1 MSNKKD
7 SPIVGTT
14 VVKGDD
20 DSAKKTTTSSQ
31 SAAPSTDNDA
41 QYDSIADLKQHT
53 DILDADG
60 NRVTEQ
66 ADSAEADKKAKI
78 AEDRASDK
86 KAAKEEELAT
96 LGAAPESTSTDKAKT
111 DSADKAKTDSTDKNS
126 SSKNSA
132 DKKPASKRTTASKST
147 NTSTKTSTTTKNNA
161 NEKEAMTDKKDET
174 KAASKKPRT
183 TPKKK
188 SAASSTGQQRV
199 AILGG
204 NRIPFARSN
213 GPYADASNIDMLTAA
228 LNGLVERYNLQDEQI
243 GEVVAGAVLKLS
255 RDLNLTREAALNTA
269 LNPHTPTYDIAQ
281 ACNTGLQATF
291 ASANKIALGLIDSA
305 ITGGVDTTSDAPIA
319 VGDGLRKVM
328 IKLGAA
334 KTNKQRLKALMG
346 LNPKDIIDSPQNGE
360 PRTGLSMGDHQAI
373 TALEWN
379 ISRED
384 QDELAF
390 NSHKNL
396 ARAYDEGFF
405 DDLITPYK
413 GLTRDNNLRPDT
425 TLEKLAKLK
434 PVFGKKN
441 ANPTMTAANSTPL
454 TDGASCVLLA
464 NDEWAKE
471 RGLKPLAYI
480 VHQETAAVDFIG
492 KSGETEGL
500 LMAPAY
506 AVPRM
511 LERAG
516 LTLQDFDF
524 YEIHEAFASQV
535 LSTLAAWE
543 DETFCQERLGLD
555 APLGSIDRSK
565 LNVNGSSLAAGHPFA
580 ATGGRILATAAKLL
594 DEKGSGRA
602 LVSICAAG
610 GQGVTCI
617 LEK

>member
-1 MSNKKD
+1 MTNEKN
-7 SPIVGTT
+7 SPVIEST
-14 VVKGDD
+14 VVK
-20 DSAKKTTTSSQ
+20 KNNTV
-31 SAAPSTDNDA
+31 TDNKDTSN
-41 QYDSIADLKQHT
+41 QTKNNDKDSNGHYDSIAELKQAT
-53 DILDADG
+53 DIVDTEDESADG
-60 NRVTEQ
+60 DKTDSQNEEQ
-66 ADSAEADKKAKI
+66 AQKKAKLKEDLI
-78 AEDRASDK
+78 EESNELKELNALDTTAHSKAADIDNDTKENNVTEKDGEKSAEKEADSK
-86 KAAKEEELAT
+86 KA
-96 LGAAPESTSTDKAKT
+96 STDKA
-111 DSADKAKTDSTDKNS
+111 STDKEHTDKSNS
-126 SSKNSA
+126 
-132 DKKPASKRTTASKST
+132 DKKSDKAAVKKTRTAAKKT
-147 NTSTKTSTTTKNNA
+147 NSTKLVS
-161 NEKEAMTDKKDET
+161 
-174 KAASKKPRT
+174 
-183 TPKKK
+183 
-188 SAASSTGQQRV
+188 GQHRV

-228 LNGLVERYNLQDEQI
+228 LNGLIERYNLQDEQL
-243 GEVVAGAVLKLS
+243 GEVVAGAVMKLS
-255 RDLNLTREAALNTA
+255 RDINLTRESALNTA
-269 LNPHTPTYDIAQ
+269 LDPHTPTYDISQ
-281 ACNTGLQATF
+281 ACGTGLQATF
-291 ASANKIALGLIDSA
+291 ASANKIALGIIDSA

-319 VGDGLRKVM
+319 IGDGLRKVI

-334 KTNKQRLKALMG
+334 KNNKQRLQALMG
-346 LNPKDIIDSPQNGE
+346 LNPKDLIDSPQNGE

-379 ISRED
+379 VSRED
-384 QDELAF
+384 QDELTF

-413 GLTRDNNLRPDT
+413 GLTRDNNLRPDS
-425 TLEKLAKLK
+425 TLEKLGKLK

-464 NDEWAKE
+464 NDEWAE
-471 RGLKPLAYI
+471 AHGLKPLAYI

-492 KSGETEGL
+492 KSGNKEGL

-516 LTLQDFDF
+516 LSLQDFDF

-535 LSTLAAWE
+535 LSTLTAWE
-543 DETFCQERLGLD
+543 DDTFCQERLGLD
-555 APLGSIDRSK
+555 SPLGSIDRSK

-594 DEKGSGRA
+594 DQKGSGRA
-602 LVSICAAG
+602 LISICAAG